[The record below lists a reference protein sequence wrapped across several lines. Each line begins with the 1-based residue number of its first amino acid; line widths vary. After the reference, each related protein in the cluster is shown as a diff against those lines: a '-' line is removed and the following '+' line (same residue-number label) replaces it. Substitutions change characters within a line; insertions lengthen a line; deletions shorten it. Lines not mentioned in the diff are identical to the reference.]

1 MSTQRIINTGN
12 QILTERPKPHM
23 IDMSTFSMSHDVK
36 LSTEMGYLVPACV
49 LECMPGDEWHIQ
61 SEALIRCQALISP
74 VMGRLTYRAEWF
86 FTPNRLL
93 WQNWENFI
101 SPINE
106 AMTAPVCPNLPSNS
120 VTPATHDINDF
131 LGLPTG
137 GGALPQF
144 NPMPHAAYQKIFS
157 DWYADQDL
165 YSGGTTTFVPGGWW
179 TPQGYPLVDGN
190 NIANVSG
197 LCGTQPGSA
206 FGGVNQRNYDRD
218 YFTSAKPWTQKG
230 PTVTIPSFT
239 GPLPVTTIPG
249 SGMGITSNSTEA
261 AGSAITTAGT
271 SGPSTVA
278 GINVNG
284 VVGHIVDSGSL
295 NVTQANLTALAGT
308 IAQLRQAEALQK
320 FFEADSRGG
329 TRYIEFLLN
338 HFGVMN
344 GDQRLWRAEYI
355 GSSKQ
360 PIVISEVLNTTGTTT
375 APQGALA
382 GHGLA
387 VNPPGAPMRYKCSD
401 YGYLM
406 CIVSIVPASGYF
418 QGIHRMFNRQFRL
431 DWPFPEFAHLGEQA
445 ILNQE
450 LYYTYGAAA
459 NTQTFGYVPQ
469 YAEWRIAYAR
479 SSGTFRNSLNFW
491 GIDRSFASL
500 PTLTNEFIQTDVNEN
515 NLNRIFATLDQTGH
529 WLIHCFHKIK
539 VRRKLPEYV
548 RPTI

>member
-1 MSTQRIINTGN
+1 MSTQRIIDTGN
-12 QILTERPKPHM
+12 RILTERPKPPM

-36 LSTEMGYLVPACV
+36 LSTEMGYLTPACV
-49 LECMPGDEWHIQ
+49 LECMPGDEWNIQ

-74 VMGRLTYRAEWF
+74 VMGRLNYRAEWF
-86 FTPNRLL
+86 FMPNRLL

-101 SPINE
+101 SPISE
-106 AMTAPVCPNLPSNS
+106 GMTAPVCPNIPTNAI
-120 VTPATHDINDF
+120 TPATHDINDF

-144 NPMPHAAYQKIFS
+144 NCMPHAAYQKIIA

-165 YSGGTTTFVPGGWW
+165 VSEAAGTPNVPGGWW

-190 NIANVSG
+190 NIANLSG
-197 LCGTQPGSA
+197 LCGTGIA
-206 FGGVNQRNYDRD
+206 FSGVAERNYDRD

-230 PTVTIPSFT
+230 PVVTIPTFT
-239 GPLPVTTIPG
+239 GPLPVTNTGLGNFVNVGSTTIPANTPVL
-249 SGMGITSNSTEA
+249 S
-261 AGSAITTAGT
+261 
-271 SGPSTVA
+271 PSTSEPVSSA
-278 GINVNG
+278 FNLYANS
-284 VVGHIVDSGSL
+284 DAL
-295 NVTQANLTALAGT
+295 NISSAALQITQASITALSGT
-308 IAQLRQAEALQK
+308 IALLRQAEALQK

-338 HFGVMN
+338 HFGVFN
-344 GDQRLWRAEYI
+344 GDQRLWRAEYL

-360 PIVISEVLNTTGTTT
+360 PIVISEVLNTTGTAT

-387 VNPPGAPMRYKCSD
+387 VNPPGAPIHYRCSD

-406 CIVSIVPASGYF
+406 CIVSIVPASGYY

-450 LYYTYGAAA
+450 LYYSYGASA

-469 YAEWRIAYAR
+469 YAEWRISGGR
-479 SSGTFRNSLNFW
+479 SCGVFRNSLNFW
-491 GIDRSFASL
+491 GVDRQFSSL
-500 PTLTNEFIQTDVNEN
+500 PTLTNLFINVDTGIN